1 MKPIHFQET
10 YPKKSETKD
19 ERVFNGDDPK
29 ENKAFFTALNAD
41 EKERI
46 ESNKQ
51 SIDYF
56 EKTLYKYSE
65 ILTCEV
71 KTKNEASELKALVLD
86 RLLALQEFRAK
97 DEFTIEYDR
106 LILFSKTLISKIDA
120 KIINLPNNDITQP
133 KSKQLLEPNDTK
145 PEEKNN
151 FTALQWSTIFYY
163 VAPDLYGEIQQK
175 KDKLEKFRK
184 DFNVS
189 NSQSYLSIKH
199 NEIVR
204 VINGDE
210 KNELKQHHINTI
222 KAILPYLGKNYIE
235 AFKNAK
241 DDFKH
246 LQDEL
251 DRK

>member
-1 MKPIHFQET
+1 MKPIHLQET

-151 FTALQWSTIFYY
+151 FTALQWSAIFYY
-163 VAPDLYGEIQQK
+163 VEHDIYGEVQLK
-175 KDKLEKFRK
+175 KDKIEKFRK

-189 NSQSYLSIKH
+189 KSQSNLSNKH
-199 NEIVR
+199 NEIAR
-204 VINGDE
+204 VINGD
-210 KNELKQHHINTI
+210 KNNELRQHHINTI
-222 KAILPYLGKNYIE
+222 KAILPYLEKNYIE
-235 AFKNAK
+235 AFKNASE
-241 DDFKH
+241 DFEY

>member
-1 MKPIHFQET
+1 MKPIHLQET

-120 KIINLPNNDITQP
+120 KIINLSNNDITQP

-151 FTALQWSTIFYY
+151 FTALQWSAIFYY
-163 VAPDLYGEIQQK
+163 VEPDFYGETQLK
-175 KDKLEKFRK
+175 KDKLTKFIK
-184 DFNVS
+184 DFNVKISHNSLS
-189 NSQSYLSIKH
+189 NKH

-210 KNELKQHHINTI
+210 GNELRQHHINTI
-222 KAILPYLGKNYIE
+222 KAILPFLENNNHE
-235 AFKNAK
+235 AFENAK
-241 DDFKH
+241 DDLSILK
-246 LQDEL
+246 DEL